1 MERERSVNTGCS
13 QINTKTFRFFFSFSK
28 IKQKIHQQN
37 KSVFFFFHTLFL
49 WTSVPLYVFF
59 FMKLDSLQM
68 RMIWYACMGCTAKQR
83 HTTCKLQLQ
92 RILSVTEPKFD
103 RKLQQYA
110 QNCSRQ
116 RHTLLGFGLELN
128 AGKNL
133 LLNLIESFLIKLCT
147 QFG

>member
-1 MERERSVNTGCS
+1 MRVWDV
-13 QINTKTFRFFFSFSK
+13 
-28 IKQKIHQQN
+28 QQN
-37 KSVFFFFHTLFL
+37 NGIQLVN
-49 WTSVPLYVFF
+49 
-59 FMKLDSLQM
+59 
-68 RMIWYACMGCTAKQR
+68 
-83 HTTCKLQLQ
+83 QLQ